1 MNRDASG
8 LSQRRASRAKQVAL
22 MVAFSTSLGVVVST
36 ATAQQKNKGKDG
48 INVSIQS
55 KDGTDAGL
63 VISGSPTA
71 KEVGLPIYPGAKLHK
86 DEHNDTGGVKLGL
99 WGSLFGFKVVV
110 LKLES
115 GDAPQKV
122 AAFYQKALGK
132 YGKVLDC
139 TNNPAGSD
147 DKDKDKKSH
156 ALTCQDD
163 RPEPGGM
170 MFKSGSKEKQH
181 IVGIQPNGAGSLF
194 QLVYLEA
201 HDDEDK
207 EPA

>member
-1 MNRDASG
+1 MSG
-8 LSQRRASRAKQVAL
+8 LASFRIRPQIVLARHFVTLAAAFFALIAIPSQPAS
-22 MVAFSTSLGVVVST
+22 
-36 ATAQQKNKGKDG
+36 AQSKDKGKDG
-48 INVSIQS
+48 INVTIQS

-71 KEVGLPIYPGAKLHK
+71 KEVGLPIYPGARLHK
-86 DEHNDTGGVKLGL
+86 DEKDDSAGVKLGL
-99 WGSLFGFKVVV
+99 WGGLFGFKVVV

-115 GDAPQKV
+115 ADSPEKL

-139 TNNPAGSD
+139 THNPPGSE
-147 DKDKDKKSH
+147 DKDKKSH
-156 ALTCQDD
+156 ILTCQDD

-170 MFKSGSKEKQH
+170 MFKAGTKEKQH
-181 IVGIQPNGAGSLF
+181 IVGIQPNGAGSVV